1 MRLSSACILLL
12 FVAATARADSKEDKA
27 RIEVTN
33 LTKAVEAYQKIKGN
47 PPGKLADLVKAG
59 YVDPKATLLD
69 PWGNPY
75 QYDPNGTKNGGRRPD
90 IWAVNPDNKLIG
102 NWPEEKK

>member
-1 MRLSSACILLL
+1 MRLSSVCVILL
-12 FVAATARADSKEDKA
+12 VVINTVRADSKEDKA

-47 PPGKLADLVKAG
+47 PPGKLADLVTARI
-59 YVDPKATLLD
+59 VDPKATLLD

-90 IWAVNPDNKLIG
+90 IWAVNPDKKLIG

>member
-1 MRLSSACILLL
+1 MRVSSACIVVL
-12 FVAATARADSKEDKA
+12 FVATAVRADSKEDRA
-27 RIEVTN
+27 RLDVTN
-33 LTKAVEAYQKIKGN
+33 LTKAVEAYQKVKGN
-47 PPGKLADLVKAG
+47 PPGKLADLISAG

-90 IWAVNPDNKLIG
+90 NWAVNPDMKLIG

>member
-1 MRLSSACILLL
+1 MRLLSIYVIVLV
-12 FVAATARADSKEDKA
+12 VAATVRADSKEDKA

-33 LTKAVEAYQKIKGN
+33 LTKAVEAYQKVKGN
-47 PPGKLADLVKAG
+47 PPGKLADLVTAG

-90 IWAVNPDNKLIG
+90 IWAVNPDKKLIG